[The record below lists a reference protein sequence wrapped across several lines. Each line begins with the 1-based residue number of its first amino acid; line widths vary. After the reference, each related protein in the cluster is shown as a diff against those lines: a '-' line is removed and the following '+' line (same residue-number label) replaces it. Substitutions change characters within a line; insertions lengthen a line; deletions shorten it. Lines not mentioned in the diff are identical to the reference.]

1 MGKAYCTSLQWS
13 IRTLLTVFCW
23 KFVNKTSL
31 IEMVDR
37 FIRWYQLYWITSI
50 ENVEQI
56 YQCYCSAIVV
66 SITHML
72 VWLLLLLLLHYY
84 CHYSNCSLPCTSANT
99 SFRKTP
105 KLFSRYVNS
114 VFNMIAVWHQDI
126 RFYHALTCIEKC
138 QLLLLQTSSEIY
150 KILMRI

>member
-66 SITHML
+66 SITHL
-72 VWLLLLLLLHYY
+72 FGYYYYYYYITTATTATAVCPALPPILH
-84 CHYSNCSLPCTSANT
+84 SG
-99 SFRKTP
+99 KTP

-114 VFNMIAVWHQDI
+114 IFNMIAVWHQDI
-126 RFYHALTCIEKC
+126 RFCHALTCIEKC